1 MDRSLTPH
9 VAAHNTDDLL
19 IRLAP
24 DVSGGMVRR
33 YVYPQV
39 SQHRTGREVVVENP
53 ELTGADP
60 TLTEHCSPIYES
72 FWRVGFLRPYPAKG
86 AQTSTLTVGV
96 LSPIHENFRLGR
108 GC

>member
-1 MDRSLTPH
+1 MDQW
-9 VAAHNTDDLL
+9 D
-19 IRLAP
+19 
-24 DVSGGMVRR
+24 
-33 YVYPQV
+33 VYPQV

-72 FWRVGFLRPYPAKG
+72 FWRGGFLRPDPAKG
-86 AQTSTLTVGV
+86 AQASTLTVGV
-96 LSPIHENFRLGR
+96 LSPIHEEFRLKR